1 MKFRA
6 SILILFIFLLSL
18 PFNLKAQ
25 PGGGFQIQTKI
36 VGKVVDEA
44 GVPIPGVFVYPRGN
58 PGAGTATIEDG
69 SFQIGVTNTNV
80 VLVFSAIGYVARDI
94 KASDAKRVVLKED
107 HEALDEA
114 VVTGI
119 FTRKKESFTGAVQ
132 TITAEELTRV
142 GNANVIESLKNI
154 EPSLLII
161 DNLEVGSN
169 PNAMRSM
176 QLRGASS
183 MQMETT
189 SLKSN
194 FLQDANMPLFILDGF
209 EANIEQITDMDMNRV
224 QSITILKDATA
235 KAIYG
240 SKGANG
246 VIVIETKALTG
257 EKTLVTY
264 TGSFTIEAPDL
275 SSYNVCNAYEKLM
288 IEDREKFYGDLTQND
303 SYSQADGARL
313 YYARLKRALE
323 GESTYWLSKP
333 VRLGIGHKHSLAVEM
348 GEKSLKALITFSYN
362 DVQGAMKGSSRDVVS
377 GNANVS
383 YRAGKW
389 IFRNIMS
396 VASMKGKES
405 PWGDFADYVAINP
418 YFTPYDESGNL
429 KKLLVEG
436 NYGEFVANK
445 IANPMWNAFI
455 GTSQMQGYL
464 DFADNFYAEY
474 HLSPALK
481 FVGRLGIETKKTQS
495 DDFRPAEH
503 TDFIADEIT
512 KPENFINRGSYS
524 LSTGNYTTYSGDVSA
539 QFNKNL
545 ADKHDIFATA
555 QYKISE
561 TQYDEVTNIARGFP
575 NSNMNNYTLA
585 RQYLT
590 GSTPTGG
597 DGILRS
603 LGALLTG
610 GYSYDNR
617 YMADAT
623 LQASAA
629 SAFGTNN
636 HWGLFWSAGL
646 AWNIHNEAFMEGAKD
661 WLRQLKLRSS
671 LGSSGNQNFA
681 TNISLP
687 VYKYYSSS
695 YYGGFTGAD
704 LTNMENPNLRWE
716 EKMDYNV
723 GLDFRTN
730 RINLVLDAYIADTR
744 NLVFSRSLL
753 PSTGYSQF
761 VDNMGQVR
769 NRGIEASLSY
779 TIFQRGAS
787 YLSVFAKAALND
799 NRVVSISE
807 ALDAYNK
814 QQIAAAKAAGSVLPV
829 IQYYNGMPL
838 HSIWAVES
846 LGINAKDGN
855 EVFIDRNGD
864 MTTSWSAN
872 DLKNFGSSDPL
883 VNGNFGLSGE
893 IGGIGMNI
901 VMTYYAGG
909 KRYNSTLLNKVEHAD
924 LHYNV
929 DRRVF
934 EGRWH
939 QQGQIAPFRGYDGS
953 QDGDTYSFMTK
964 ATSRFI
970 QADNV
975 LNISSLSLYYEFP
988 YRLLQKLKMNRL
1000 RATLYTNDLYTFSSI
1015 RIERGTSYP
1024 FARSFSF
1031 SLTATF

>member
-1 MKFRA
+1 MLA
-6 SILILFIFLLSL
+6 ALFAY
-18 PFNLKAQ
+18 NLQAQ
-25 PGGGFQIQTKI
+25 TADGLQIQTKV

-58 PGAGTATIEDG
+58 TQAGTATIEDG
-69 SFQIGVTNTNV
+69 SFQINVKSKDV
-80 VLVFSAIGYVARDI
+80 VLVFSAIGYVVRDV

-107 HEALDEA
+107 HEALEES

-119 FTRKKESFTGAVQ
+119 FTRRKESFTGAVQ
-132 TITAEELTRV
+132 TITAEELKRV
-142 GNANVIESLKNI
+142 SNANVIESLKNI
-154 EPSLLII
+154 EPSLLIM
-161 DNLEVGSN
+161 DNLDAGSN
-169 PNAMRSM
+169 PNVMRSM

-189 SLKSN
+189 NLKSN

-209 EANIEQITDMDMNRV
+209 ETGIEQITDMDMNRV

-257 EKTLVTY
+257 DKTLVTY
-264 TGSFTIEAPDL
+264 TGSITIEAPDL
-275 SSYNVCNAYEKLM
+275 SSYNLCNAYEKLM
-288 IEDREKFYGDLTQND
+288 VEDREGYYKTVHPTY
-303 SYSQADGARL
+303 SYDAADGARL
-313 YYARLKRALE
+313 YYERLKRALE

-333 VRLGIGHKHSLAVEM
+333 VRLGVGHKHSLSVEM
-348 GEKSLKALITFSYN
+348 GDKALKTLITFSYN
-362 DVQGAMKGSSRDVVS
+362 DIQGAMKGSGRDIVS
-377 GNANVS
+377 GNANVA

-389 IFRNIMS
+389 VFRNIMS
-396 VASMKGKES
+396 IGSMKGKES
-405 PWGDFADYVAINP
+405 PWGNFADYAALNP
-418 YFTPYDESGNL
+418 YLTPYDENGNL
-429 KKLLVEG
+429 KKILVSGE
-436 NYGEFVANK
+436 YGEFGQKKVP
-445 IANPMWNAFI
+445 NPMWNAVI
-455 GTSQMQGYL
+455 GTTQVQSYL
-464 DFADNFYAEY
+464 DFTENFYAEY
-474 HLSPALK
+474 HWSPALK
-481 FVGRLGIETKKTQS
+481 LVGRLGVETKKTQS
-495 DDFRPAEH
+495 DDFRPADH
-503 TDFIADEIT
+503 TDFIDDEIT
-512 KPENFINRGSYS
+512 EPEDFINRGSYT
-524 LSTGNYTTYSGDVSA
+524 LSTGNYITYSGDVSA
-539 QFNKNL
+539 QFNKNV
-545 ADKHDIFATA
+545 AGKHDIFATA

-561 TQYDEVTNIARGFP
+561 TQFDEVTNVARGFP

-590 GSTPTGG
+590 DSSPTGG
-597 DGILRS
+597 DGITRS

-636 HWGLFWSAGL
+636 HWGLFWSAGV
-646 AWNIHNEAFMEGAKD
+646 AWNIHNESFMEGTKT
-661 WLRQLKLRSS
+661 WLRQLKLRASI
-671 LGSSGNQNFA
+671 GSSGNQNFS

-695 YYGGFTGAD
+695 YYGGFAGAD
-704 LTNMENPNLRWE
+704 LTNMENPDLKWE
-716 EKMDYNV
+716 ERMDYNL
-723 GLDFRTN
+723 GLDLRTN
-730 RINLVLDAYIADTR
+730 RINIVLDAYIADTK

-753 PSTGYSQF
+753 PSTGYAHF
-761 VDNMGQVR
+761 VDNMGDVR
-769 NRGIEASLSY
+769 NRGLEASVSY
-779 TIFQRGAS
+779 TLFQKGSS
-787 YLSVFAKAALND
+787 YLSVFAKAAYND
-799 NRVVSISE
+799 NRVLTISD

-814 QQIAAAKAAGSVLPV
+814 QQIAAAAEAKSLMPV

-846 LGINAKDGN
+846 LGIDSATGK
-855 EVFIDRNGD
+855 EIYIDRNGN
-864 MTTSWSAN
+864 MTTSWSAS

-883 VNGNFGLSGE
+883 INGNVGLSGE
-893 IGGIGMNI
+893 FAGFGLN
-901 VMTYYAGG
+901 VVLTYHALGQM
-909 KRYNSTLLNKVEHAD
+909 YNSTLLNKVENAD
-924 LHYNV
+924 LSQNV

-934 EGRWH
+934 EGRWFSP
-939 QQGQIAPFRGYDGS
+939 GQIAPYRGINGETLDMIDY
-953 QDGDTYSFMTK
+953 TLLTR

-970 QADNV
+970 QPDNV
-975 LNISSLSLYYEFP
+975 LNISSLSVYYEFP

-1024 FARSFSF
+1024 YARSFSF
-1031 SLTATF
+1031 SLSATF